1 LEYEIEGSSWR
12 KLCLDIVEKYY
23 MESRESKE
31 EDFLAQALREIFKDS
46 RKRDKKVAFPI
57 YQH

>member
-1 LEYEIEGSSWR
+1 M
-12 KLCLDIVEKYY
+12 DIVEKYY